1 MECERNFALTLDGP
15 TSTQDCLD
23 AIGIQFGDSHPEY
36 QSIYCLSGD
45 LTETDFYHAEL
56 TVGYGIIDPNAP
68 NSAGAGGAGG
78 AGGGGGGGGG
88 GTGDDGNGPIAN
100 PLARADVWNFSSST
114 AEVPTAYAYDD
125 GNGTQWSVP
134 GSINYDN
141 ATAPRK
147 AIVNS
152 VGDHIWS
159 GVTKTV
165 GQTKITIKGNREF
178 FSWADAQYV
187 TGKINAYTWMNC
199 RPGTWMCQGCSGS
212 PQSEQLGEVT
222 VNFWEVSVELI
233 YREDGFILPLINE
246 GLNAMQK
253 DETTGKWEKKRVFV
267 KSEGMPSP
275 GVPADL
281 PVALDKEGKQI
292 RTEGKE
298 PSQAKPIIEPELI
311 YYRVNGSC
319 NFAAYFGSNPPTGIS
334 ATQSYG

>member
-15 TSTQDCLD
+15 TSTQQCLD
-23 AIGIQFGDSHPEY
+23 AVGIQFGDSHPEY
-36 QSIYCLSGD
+36 PTIYCLSGE

-56 TVGYGIIDPNAP
+56 TVSYGVVDPNAP

-78 AGGGGGGGGG
+78 DGGGGGGGGG
-88 GTGDDGNGPIAN
+88 GDDGNGPVAN

-125 GNGTQWSVP
+125 GPGTQWSVP
-134 GSINYDN
+134 GSIKYLN

-165 GQTKITIKGNREF
+165 GQTKLTIKGNRELF
-178 FSWADAQYV
+178 AWKDAQWV
-187 TGKINAYTWMNC
+187 TGKINANTWMGC
-199 RPGTWMCQGCSGS
+199 KPGTWMCQGVSGT
-212 PQSEQLGEVT
+212 PQSEQVGEVT
-222 VNFWEVSVELI
+222 VSFWEVNVELI
-233 YREDGFILPLINE
+233 YREEGFILPLINE
-246 GLNAMQK
+246 GLNSMQK
-253 DETTGKWEKKRVFV
+253 DEETGEWEKKRVFV
-267 KSEGMPSP
+267 KSPGMPSP

-281 PVALDKEGKQI
+281 PVALDKQGKEI

-298 PSQAKPIIEPELI
+298 PTDAKPIIEPILI
-311 YYRVNGSC
+311 YYRVNGSIVYDD
-319 NFAAYFGSNPPTGIS
+319 YFGSAPPPTVS
-334 ATQSYG
+334 LSSLR